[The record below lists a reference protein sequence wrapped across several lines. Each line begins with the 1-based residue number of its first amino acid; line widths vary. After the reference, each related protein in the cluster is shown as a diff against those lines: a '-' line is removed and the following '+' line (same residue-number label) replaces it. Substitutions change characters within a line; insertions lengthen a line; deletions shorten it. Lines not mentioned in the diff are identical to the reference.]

1 MEFGE
6 AQSKVRR
13 ANEQLKQRAQCG
25 LVNLPGKQ
33 RQQVAH
39 HQLQT
44 ELKQLPGLPGPMST
58 GKCSK
63 T

>member
-44 ELKQLPGLPGPMST
+44 ELKQLPGLAWSDVHREMQ
-58 GKCSK
+58 
-63 T
+63 